1 MKNSSPNVHDLFI
14 LMSYPEHHEKTS
26 KDRCSKGG
34 VMNKIH
40 QCVAVLGLVIV
51 SVAGCNYEPRAVGD
65 ANPARVTELQ
75 QTLRDLWVGHIFWVR
90 HVVSN
95 IATNDSKERHAAEKE
110 VVTNTKQIAQTM
122 TPFYGEAA
130 SETFY
135 RLLDGNIGAVEEYS
149 EATVAGNKQKQDVAL
164 AHLASNADEIA
175 DFLSHLN
182 PYLHKDTVRGLVA
195 THGAHHVLQINQ
207 YKAQDYAPLGATWP
221 MMRQHIYVIA
231 DTLTTALVKQFPNKF
246 S

>member
-1 MKNSSPNVHDLFI
+1 MK
-14 LMSYPEHHEKTS
+14 
-26 KDRCSKGG
+26 
-34 VMNKIH
+34 KIH
-40 QCVAVLGLVIV
+40 QFIAVLGIVLVSLV
-51 SVAGCNYEPRAVGD
+51 GCGFEPRAGGD
-65 ANPARVTELQ
+65 ANPARVAEMQ

-95 IATNDSKERHAAEKE
+95 IATNEPEERDAAEKE
-110 VVTNTKQIAQTM
+110 VVENTKQIASTM

-130 SETFY
+130 SEKLY
-135 RLLDGNIGAVEEYS
+135 RLLDTNIGAVREYS
-149 EATVAGNKQKQDVAL
+149 EATAAGNKQQQDAAL

-182 PYLHKDTVRGLVA
+182 PYLQKDIVQGLIA

-207 YKAQDYAPLGATWP
+207 YKAKEYAPLGATWP
-221 MMRQHIYVIA
+221 MMRQHVYVIA
-231 DTLTTALVKQFPNKF
+231 DTLTTALVKQFPSKF

>member
-1 MKNSSPNVHDLFI
+1 
-14 LMSYPEHHEKTS
+14 
-26 KDRCSKGG
+26 
-34 VMNKIH
+34 MNKIH
-40 QCVAVLGLVIV
+40 QFIAVLGLALIGL
-51 SVAGCNYEPRAVGD
+51 AGCGFEPRAVGD
-65 ANPARVTELQ
+65 ANPARVEEMK

-95 IATNDSKERHAAEKE
+95 IATNDPEERNAAEQE
-110 VVTNTKQIAQTM
+110 VETNTKQIANTM

-130 SETFY
+130 SEKLY

-149 EATVAGNKQKQDVAL
+149 EATVAESKRQQDAAL
-164 AHLASNADEIA
+164 AHLADSADEIA

-182 PYLHKDTVRGLVA
+182 PYLQKDIVRALIA

-207 YKAQDYAPLGATWP
+207 YKTKDYAPLGATWP
-221 MMRQHIYVIA
+221 MMRQHVYVIA
-231 DTLTTALVKQFPNKF
+231 DTLTTALAKQFPNKF

>member
-1 MKNSSPNVHDLFI
+1 
-14 LMSYPEHHEKTS
+14 
-26 KDRCSKGG
+26 
-34 VMNKIH
+34 MNKIH
-40 QCVAVLGLVIV
+40 QSIAVWVLVLVGLM
-51 SVAGCNYEPRAVGD
+51 SCGFEPRVGGD
-65 ANPARVTELQ
+65 TNPARVEEMK

-95 IATNDSKERHAAEKE
+95 IATNDPEERDAAEKE
-110 VVTNTKQIAQTM
+110 VETNTKQIANTM
-122 TPFYGEAA
+122 MPFYGEAA
-130 SETFY
+130 SEKFY
-135 RLLDGNIGAVEEYS
+135 RLLDGNISAVEEYS
-149 EATVAGNKQKQDVAL
+149 EATVAGNKRQQDAAL

-182 PYLHKDTVRGLVA
+182 PYLHKEIVRSLVA

-207 YKAQDYAPLGATWP
+207 YKAKDYAPLGATWP

>member
-1 MKNSSPNVHDLFI
+1 
-14 LMSYPEHHEKTS
+14 
-26 KDRCSKGG
+26 
-34 VMNKIH
+34 MNKKHPTI
-40 QCVAVLGLVIV
+40 VVVVLVLVGLM
-51 SVAGCNYEPRAVGD
+51 GCGFEPRSVGD
-65 ANPARVTELQ
+65 ANPARVAEMQ

-95 IATNDSKERHAAEKE
+95 IATNDPEERDAAEKE
-110 VVTNTKQIAQTM
+110 VVANTKQIASTM

-130 SETFY
+130 SEKLFS
-135 RLLDGNIGAVEEYS
+135 LLDLNISAVREYS
-149 EATVAGNKQKQDVAL
+149 EATVAENKQQQDAAL

-175 DFLSHLN
+175 NFLSHLN
-182 PYLHKDTVRGLVA
+182 PYLHKDTVRSLVA

-207 YKAQDYAPLGATWP
+207 YKTKDYAPLGATWP

-231 DTLTTALVKQFPNKF
+231 DTLTTALAKQFPNKF